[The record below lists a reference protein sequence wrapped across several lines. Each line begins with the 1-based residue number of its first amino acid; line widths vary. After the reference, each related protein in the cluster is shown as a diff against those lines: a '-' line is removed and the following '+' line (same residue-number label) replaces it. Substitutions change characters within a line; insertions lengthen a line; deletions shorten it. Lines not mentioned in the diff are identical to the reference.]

1 LKYCSCDNQI
11 HFGRAA
17 LGLDIPVKNELFAT
31 GRMAYVIEL
40 DDENAESDI
49 PTTLLRSRKDCP
61 GQEVCDYDLIAD
73 LLV

>member
-1 LKYCSCDNQI
+1 MKMCPRYSCI
-11 HFGRAA
+11 YFCRAA

-40 DDENAESDI
+40 DDEIAESDI

-61 GQEVCDYDLIAD
+61 GQEVCVFDC
-73 LLV
+73 